1 MKAPPL
7 PSNVAFRPVFTSGQL
22 NDYSALLFG
31 SGNQGAGGR
40 ALVSSD
46 GKILLRGNVPLPFNV
61 VFPVTAHRA
70 GDVRLTRARQDT
82 PLYGDPNKPI
92 ITGWA
97 KGETTEQPGGT
108 LVPDAT
114 TNLNTEGQ
122 NNLIFTAKQYN
133 AYGYYPKT
141 EQEKLWQWLTAYTE
155 QINGLEPIVIDPA
168 SITSCLAGEVQATLK
183 ATGNVST
190 SAVATWPEPG
200 QYNLELEATCSVV
213 SACGALLFGYFG
225 RRGSVCDF
233 PIRLTGNIENANAT
247 LRIYQAEG
255 DPTEYLTEEDGAGAM
270 PKWRQ
275 VGEHTL
281 TEDDN
286 YALSNARPLEESKII
301 TCPIPG
307 STLMLA
313 TLSCEGIK
321 ETVRESTGG
330 YNHWYRYTDKDGNA
344 TVALE
349 LLPPLSAPQKK
360 GNP

>member
-7 PSNVAFRPVFTSGQL
+7 PSNVAFRPTFTSGRL

-46 GKILLRGNVPLPFNV
+46 GKILLRSGVPLNV
-61 VFPVTAHRA
+61 VFPATAHRA
-70 GDVRLTRARQDT
+70 GDVRLTRVRQDT

-225 RRGSVCDF
+225 RRGAVCDF

-255 DPTEYLTEEDGAGAM
+255 NPTEYLTEEDVAGAM

-275 VGEHTL
+275 IGEHTL

-286 YALSNARPLEESKII
+286 YALSDARPLEESKII

-330 YNHWYRYTDKDGNA
+330 YNRWYRYTDKDGNA

>member
-7 PSNVAFRPVFTSGQL
+7 PSNVAFRPTFTSGRL

-61 VFPVTAHRA
+61 VFPATAHRA

-97 KGETTEQPGGT
+97 KGETTEKPGGT

-114 TNLNTEGQ
+114 TSLNTEGQ

-225 RRGSVCDF
+225 RRGAVCDF

-255 DPTEYLTEEDGAGAM
+255 EPTEYLTEEDVAGAM

-275 VGEHTL
+275 IGEHTL

-286 YALSNARPLEESKII
+286 YALSDARPLEESKII

-321 ETVRESTGG
+321 ETVREDKY

>member
-1 MKAPPL
+1 MKAPTR
-7 PSNVAFRPVFTSGQL
+7 PSNVGFRPVFASGEL
-22 NDYSALLFG
+22 FDRSALLFG

-46 GKILLRGNVPLPFNV
+46 GKILLRGGIPLNV
-61 VFPVTAHRA
+61 VFPATAHRA

-82 PLYGDPNKPI
+82 PLYDDPNKPI

-97 KGETTEQPGGT
+97 KGETTEYPGGT

-133 AYGYYPKT
+133 AYGYYSSE
-141 EQEKLWQWLTAYTE
+141 EQEKLWQWLSAYTE

-168 SITSCLAGEVQATLK
+168 SITACLAGERQPSLK
-183 ATGNVST
+183 ATDRTST
-190 SAVATWPEPG
+190 LADVVWPEPG
-200 QYNLELEATCSVV
+200 QYNLELEASCSV
-213 SACGALLFGYFG
+213 AFTCGALIFGYFG
-225 RRGSVCDF
+225 RRGAVCDF
-233 PIRLTGNIENANAT
+233 PIRLTGNIENANAI

-255 DPTEYLTEEDGAGAM
+255 DPTEYLTEEDVAGAM

-281 TEDDN
+281 TEADN

-313 TLSCEGIK
+313 TLQCTGIK
-321 ETVRESTGG
+321 ENVREDKY
-330 YNHWYRYTDKDGNA
+330 YNHWYRHTDKDA
-344 TVALE
+344 DAQIALE
-349 LLPPLSAPQKK
+349 LLPPLTDPQN

>member
-7 PSNVAFRPVFTSGQL
+7 PPNEAFRPVFASGEFL
-22 NDYSALLFG
+22 DRSALLFG

-46 GKILLRGNVPLPFNV
+46 GKVLLRGNVPLPFSV
-61 VFPVTAHRA
+61 VFPATAHRA

-82 PLYGDPNKPI
+82 PLYDDPN
-92 ITGWA
+92 
-97 KGETTEQPGGT
+97 GT

-133 AYGYYPKT
+133 AYGYYPKE
-141 EQEKLWQWLTAYTE
+141 EQEKLWQWLSAYTE

-168 SITSCLAGEVQATLK
+168 SITSCLAGEMTSTLK
-183 ATGNVST
+183 ATDRTST
-190 SAVATWPEPG
+190 SADVVWPETG
-200 QYNLELEATCSVV
+200 QYNLELEAICSV
-213 SACGALLFGYFG
+213 AFTCGALLFGYFG
-225 RRGSVCDF
+225 RRGTVCDF
-233 PIRLTGNIENANAT
+233 PIRLTGNIENANAI

-255 DPTEYLTEEDGAGAM
+255 DPTEYLTEEDVAGAM

-275 VGEHTL
+275 IGEHTL

-286 YALSNARPLEESKII
+286 YALSDARPLEESKII

-313 TLSCEGIK
+313 TLQCTGIK
-321 ETVRESTGG
+321 ENVREDKY
-330 YNHWYRYTDKDGNA
+330 YNHWYRHTDKDA
-344 TVALE
+344 DAQIALE

-360 GNP
+360 ENP

>member
-7 PSNVAFRPVFTSGQL
+7 PSNVAFRPTFTSGRL

-46 GKILLRGNVPLPFNV
+46 GKILLRSGVPLNV
-61 VFPVTAHRA
+61 VFPATAHRA

-92 ITGWA
+92 ITGWE

-255 DPTEYLTEEDGAGAM
+255 DPTEYLTEEDVAGAM

>member
-7 PSNVAFRPVFTSGQL
+7 PPNEAFRPTFSSGNL
-22 NDYSALLFG
+22 FDRSALLFG

-46 GKILLRGNVPLPFNV
+46 GKILLRGNVPLPFSV
-61 VFPVTAHRA
+61 VFPATAHRA

-82 PLYGDPNKPI
+82 PLYDDPNKPI

-97 KGETTEQPGGT
+97 KGETTEYPGGT
-108 LVPDAT
+108 LVPDTT

-133 AYGYYPKT
+133 AYGYYPKE
-141 EQEKLWQWLTAYTE
+141 EQEKLWQWLSAYTE

-168 SITSCLAGEVQATLK
+168 SITSCLAGEMTSTLK
-183 ATGNVST
+183 ATDRTST
-190 SAVATWPEPG
+190 SADVVWPETG
-200 QYNLELEATCSVV
+200 QYNLELEAICSV
-213 SACGALLFGYFG
+213 AFTCGALLFGYFG
-225 RRGSVCDF
+225 RRGAVCDF
-233 PIRLTGNIENANAT
+233 PIRLTGNIENANAI

-255 DPTEYLTEEDGAGAM
+255 DPTEYLTEEDVAGAM

-275 VGEHTL
+275 IGEHTL
-281 TEDDN
+281 TEEDN
-286 YALSNARPLEESKII
+286 YALSDARPLEESKII

-313 TLSCEGIK
+313 TLQCTGIK
-321 ETVRESTGG
+321 ENVREDKY
-330 YNHWYRYTDKDGNA
+330 YNHWYRHTDKDA
-344 TVALE
+344 DAQIALE
-349 LLPPLSAPQKK
+349 LLPPLGAPQKK
-360 GNP
+360 ETP